1 MFTSRALRTAGS
13 VENPSASPIS
23 GDAGGATN
31 VGWDIEGCTAP
42 PPLGGPIPPITQ
54 MNSAAEDKGTLS
66 KLDRSQDRRSPCA
79 SQLPVGAKRA
89 RPFPHW
95 VVIFT
100 AAVPRQARG
109 SWGGSQDSL
118 KSRYLTA
125 KHGCDASQRGISVQR
140 SPLSQCWSRVVAV
153 PRGPIAKAGS
163 LYKVSTTVAPGSGT
177 TESASMSLTSLLPP
191 GLSLLQG
198 IELFIQLVGDTT
210 VVNRAAGERAVV
222 VKLTLISVLKHFV
235 AAAST
240 WVAYDICL
248 TFGQEVR
255 CFNILRMRRE
265 KLTWIIGPGRIGLEA
280 SLSLGVR

>member
-1 MFTSRALRTAGS
+1 M
-13 VENPSASPIS
+13 
-23 GDAGGATN
+23 
-31 VGWDIEGCTAP
+31 
-42 PPLGGPIPPITQ
+42 
-54 MNSAAEDKGTLS
+54 
-66 KLDRSQDRRSPCA
+66 
-79 SQLPVGAKRA
+79 
-89 RPFPHW
+89 
-95 VVIFT
+95 
-100 AAVPRQARG
+100 
-109 SWGGSQDSL
+109 
-118 KSRYLTA
+118 
-125 KHGCDASQRGISVQR
+125 
-140 SPLSQCWSRVVAV
+140 
-153 PRGPIAKAGS
+153 PRGPIAKAGG

-177 TESASMSLTSLLPP
+177 TESASSMSLTSLLPP

>member
-1 MFTSRALRTAGS
+1 M
-13 VENPSASPIS
+13 
-23 GDAGGATN
+23 
-31 VGWDIEGCTAP
+31 
-42 PPLGGPIPPITQ
+42 
-54 MNSAAEDKGTLS
+54 
-66 KLDRSQDRRSPCA
+66 
-79 SQLPVGAKRA
+79 
-89 RPFPHW
+89 
-95 VVIFT
+95 
-100 AAVPRQARG
+100 
-109 SWGGSQDSL
+109 
-118 KSRYLTA
+118 
-125 KHGCDASQRGISVQR
+125 
-140 SPLSQCWSRVVAV
+140 

-177 TESASMSLTSLLPP
+177 TESASSMSLTSLLPP

-255 CFNILRMRRE
+255 CLNISRMRRE
-265 KLTWIIGPGRIGLEA
+265 KLT
-280 SLSLGVR
+280 